1 MGAMADHAPS
11 AADPSNPAATG
22 AMTYRD
28 AGVNIDAAT
37 DALTASKK
45 AIRASFGPRVL
56 ADVGSFGGLFR
67 ADNLGK
73 EPVLVATADGV
84 GTKIRIAS
92 AVGRFDSVGRCLV
105 QHCINDALV
114 QGAEPLF
121 FLDYIGV
128 GELDPEMV
136 AAAVRGVADACTD
149 NGLSLLGG
157 ETAEMPGVYPKGE
170 FDLVGTLVGV
180 VEREHVLDGTRVQV
194 GDQLIGLP
202 SNGLHTNGY
211 SLARRIVEQRMG
223 IRDYRQAFPGEEGQS
238 CADVLLRNHT
248 CYLEAMRPFLKRPEL
263 HAMAHITGGG
273 LPDNLPRVLNGFG
286 AEIRRRTVPELNV
299 FTQLVAAGEVPRV
312 EAWRAFNMGVGFV
325 ICVAAEC
332 ADAMQDE
339 LQSAGQQPF
348 RIGSVV
354 RDEGVH
360 WLD

>member
-1 MGAMADHAPS
+1 MVGMVDPAPS
-11 AADPSNPAATG
+11 AADPGKTATSG
-22 AMTYRD
+22 ALTYRD

-37 DALTASKK
+37 DALTASKT

-84 GTKIRIAS
+84 GTKIRIAAS
-92 AVGRFDSVGRCLV
+92 VGRFETVGRCLV

-128 GELDPEMV
+128 GKLDPEMV
-136 AAAVRGVADACTD
+136 ATAVRGVADACTD

-157 ETAEMPGVYPKGE
+157 ETAEMPGVYPEGE

-180 VEREHVLDGTRVQV
+180 VEREHVLDGSRVKV

-223 IRDYRQAFPGEEGQS
+223 IQNYLEPFPGEEGES
-238 CADVLLRNHT
+238 CADVLLRNHI
-248 CYLEAMRPFLKRPEL
+248 CYLDAMRPFLKRPEL

-273 LPDNLPRVLNGFG
+273 LPDNLPRVLNGLG

-299 FTQLVAAGEVPRV
+299 FTQLVAAGEVPRE

-325 ICVAAEC
+325 VCVAAEQ
-332 ADAMQDE
+332 ADVVQDE
-339 LQSAGQQPF
+339 LQEAGQQPF
-348 RIGSVV
+348 RMGSVI
-354 RDEGVH
+354 REEGVH